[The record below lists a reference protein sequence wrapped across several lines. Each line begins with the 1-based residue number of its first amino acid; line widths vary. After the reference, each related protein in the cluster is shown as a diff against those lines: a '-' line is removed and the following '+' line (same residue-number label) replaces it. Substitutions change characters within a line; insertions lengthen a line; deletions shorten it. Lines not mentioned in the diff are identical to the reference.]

1 MRRSLA
7 GGLALAALLPLA
19 TNCAVKRTQS
29 NEGSTVATA
38 NAETVGKAMGATVRN
53 AINGA
58 AASGP
63 AATIVA
69 RQMDK
74 QAQELGFELPG
85 SIVQRVGSGI
95 VLTLPEGLLFAQD
108 SDQLTPASRD
118 NLRRLATN
126 LEKYPNTR
134 TMVVGHTD
142 SQGGTER
149 NLDLSQRRAQA
160 IANFLVDVG
169 VNSMRITALGRGDA
183 EPIATNDTD
192 AGRQWN
198 RRVEIAIYADEATRF
213 GSRE

>member
-7 GGLALAALLPLA
+7 GALTLAALLPFA
-19 TNCAVKRTQS
+19 MNCAAKRTAS
-29 NEGSTVATA
+29 NEGVTVAVTA
-38 NAETVGKAMGATVRN
+38 ASVVKATGATVRN

-58 AASGP
+58 AATGP
-63 AATIVA
+63 AAAIVT

-74 QAQELGFELPG
+74 QAQELAFELPG
-85 SIVQRVGSGI
+85 AIVQRVGSGI
-95 VLTLPEGLLFAQD
+95 VVTLPEGLLFAQE

-126 LEKYPNTR
+126 VEKYPNTR
-134 TMVVGHTD
+134 IMIVGHTD
-142 SQGGTER
+142 SQGGSER
-149 NLDLSQRRAQA
+149 NLDFSERRAQA
-160 IANFLVDVG
+160 IASFLVEVG
-169 VNSMRITALGRGDA
+169 VNRARITALGRGDA

-213 GSRE
+213 GSRD

>member
-7 GGLALAALLPLA
+7 SGLALAALLPLVA
-19 TNCAVKRTQS
+19 NCAVKRKQS
-29 NEGSTVATA
+29 NDGGAVASS
-38 NAETVGKAMGATVRN
+38 NAAVVGKATGATVRN
-53 AINGA
+53 AINSA
-58 AASGP
+58 AASGT

-74 QAQELGFELPG
+74 QAEELGFELPG
-85 SIVQRVGSGI
+85 SIVQRIGSGI
-95 VLTLPEGLLFAQD
+95 VFTLPEGLLFAQD

-134 TMVVGHTD
+134 IMIVGHTD
-142 SQGGTER
+142 TQGGTER

-169 VNSMRITALGRGDA
+169 VSNARITALGRGDA
-183 EPIATNDTD
+183 EPIATNETD

-198 RRVEIAIYADEATRF
+198 RRVEIGIYADEATRF
-213 GSRE
+213 GSRD